1 MAIYVDYAATA
12 PMRKEV
18 IDRYVEV
25 AEQVLGNAS
34 STHRFGREARSVVD
48 RARRTIA
55 QTIHARPNEMIFT
68 SGGTEA
74 DNLAILGVA
83 HASTQK
89 GHIVTTAIEHQAV
102 LRAFEQLEREG
113 WRVTYVAPDAD
124 GFISVDAIERA
135 LEEDTKF
142 VSVMY
147 GNNEVGTLQPIEAI
161 GHLLKERDILFHTD
175 AVQAYG
181 VMPIDVNK
189 MHVDLL
195 STSAHKIG
203 GPKGVGFLYV
213 RNGVVLSPTQ
223 LGGDQERKRRAGT
236 ENIPAIAAFS
246 EAARLAHEEMEDNQK
261 MYASFGRTMQNV
273 WKERG
278 IEYRVNGGEKET
290 LPHIMNVSF
299 EGIDI
304 ETFLVRLDLKGVA
317 VSSGSACT
325 AGSLD
330 PSHVLVAMYG
340 KDDERIRNSIRFSFG
355 HLLTNE
361 LIEEVAH
368 IVATEIELVKD
379 E

>member
-12 PMRKEV
+12 PMKKEA
-18 IDRYVEV
+18 ITRYVEV
-25 AEQVLGNAS
+25 AERVIGNAS
-34 STHRFGREARSVVD
+34 STHQFGRTARSVVD
-48 RARRTIA
+48 RARRVFA
-55 QTIHARPNEMIFT
+55 QTIHARPNEIIFT

-74 DNLAILGVA
+74 DNLAIFGVA
-83 HASTQK
+83 RACQQK
-89 GHIVTTAIEHQAV
+89 GHVVTTTIEHQAV

-113 WRVTYVAPDAD
+113 WRVTYVAPDVD
-124 GFISVDAIERA
+124 GFVSVEAIERA

-161 GHLLKERDILFHTD
+161 GALLQERDIIFHTD

-181 VMPIDVNK
+181 VVPIDVEK
-189 MHVDLL
+189 MHIDLL

-203 GPKGVGFLYV
+203 GPKGMGFLYV
-213 RNGVVLSPTQ
+213 RNDVVLSPTQ

-236 ENIPAIAAFS
+236 ENIPALAAFS
-246 EAARLAHEEMEDNQK
+246 EAARIANEEMEENEK
-261 MYASFGRTMQNV
+261 MYATFRRKMESV
-273 WKERG
+273 WKQRR
-278 IEYRVNGGEKET
+278 IDYRCNGGEKEI

-340 KDDERIRNSIRFSFG
+340 KEDRRVRNSIRFSFG
-355 HLLTNE
+355 HLLTEE

>member
-1 MAIYVDYAATA
+1 MAIYVDYAATS
-12 PMRKEV
+12 PMRKEA
-18 IDRYVEV
+18 IHRYAEV
-25 AEQVLGNAS
+25 AEQTIGNAS
-34 STHRFGREARSVVD
+34 STHQFGRAARGVID
-48 RARRTIA
+48 RARRTFA
-55 QTIHARPNEMIFT
+55 QTIHAYPNEITFT

-83 HASTQK
+83 RACEEK
-89 GHIVTTAIEHQAV
+89 GHVVTTSIEHQAV

-113 WRVTYVAPDAD
+113 WRVTYVAPDTN
-124 GFISVDAIERA
+124 GFVSADAIERA
-135 LEEDTKF
+135 LEEDTKL

-147 GNNEVGTLQPIEAI
+147 GNNEVGTLQPIEEIGALLHERAI
-161 GHLLKERDILFHTD
+161 VFHTD

-181 VMPIDVNK
+181 IVPIDVEK
-189 MHVDLL
+189 MHIDLL

-203 GPKGVGFLYV
+203 GPKGIGFLYV
-213 RNGVVLSPTQ
+213 QRDVTLSPIQ
-223 LGGDQERKRRAGT
+223 HGGDQERKRRAGT
-236 ENIPAIAAFS
+236 ENIPSIAAFS
-246 EAARLAHEEMEDNQK
+246 EAARLAHEEMEKNQTRYQTFRQK
-261 MYASFGRTMQNV
+261 MEEV
-273 WKERG
+273 WKKRNIAYECNEG
-278 IEYRVNGGEKET
+278 KAAT

-299 EGIDI
+299 PGIDI

-340 KDDERIRNSIRFSFG
+340 EEDPRVRNSIRFSFG
-355 HLLTNE
+355 HLLTE
-361 LIEEVAH
+361 ALIEEVAQ